1 MHRRTSLRNNQ
12 IIRKFVKNLSEDNVY
27 QFLLFFDK
35 LYDKF
40 TNLEKKTYLKS
51 FLSDV
56 FIYEEEQRMAEY

>member
-1 MHRRTSLRNNQ
+1 MQ

-40 TNLEKKTYLKS
+40 TDLENIPLEVGS
-51 FLSDV
+51 
-56 FIYEEEQRMAEY
+56 